1 MRDDAY
7 LGEST
12 LRKDT
17 DNELASLFHPDTV
30 ANLASFRYR
39 LEDARIDDGA
49 CKNVGAREAG
59 WEWERN

>member
-17 DNELASLFHPDTV
+17 DNELASLFHQDTV
-30 ANLASFRYR
+30 ANVPSFQHR
-39 LEDARIDDGA
+39 LENARMDDGA
-49 CKNVGAREAG
+49 CKNAKAR
-59 WEWERN
+59 